1 MGEKFV
7 ERRRIVHPRSTIL
20 LTRISRRKLE
30 KLQGW
35 VSKGDWI
42 VIAPCHS
49 SGEIFLINGTTRP
62 RDPEPSA
69 ADLERVKLTMERYH
83 EEMKAQKP

>member
-1 MGEKFV
+1 MSDKFV
-7 ERRRIVHPRSTIL
+7 ERRRINHPRSTIL
-20 LTRISRRKLE
+20 LTRISRRKLQ

-35 VSKGDWI
+35 LMADDRI

-49 SGEIFLINGTTRP
+49 SGEIFLINETTRP

-69 ADLERVKLTMERYH
+69 ADPERVKLAL
-83 EEMKAQKP
+83 KG